1 MTNQPSKKYA
11 VSGELLNH
19 GSAHYQN
26 EPEKNMSYFVD
37 IKQDNGQVLKLWGV
51 KLEEAMIGFRN
62 GDKVNLIDNG
72 LNNNVRQWEC
82 QYYEELK
89 ETNSIEKDEGIV
101 LGKDVSRKSNHG
113 DLNNKERTEQKEYQ
127 SVNYKVDDEEIK
139 DEQEYFTK
147 LPPSIKNNYEAIK
160 VNKFLKDEKVNYY
173 DKQNPSV
180 IAFEDRNTS
189 LNTSNSDE
197 KTVNAML
204 DMAQVKG
211 WKSIKLKG
219 TEEFKRQM
227 WLEAQL
233 RGIETK
239 GYNPKEEDLVV
250 FKIKQAERTQNKIEQ
265 DVVSERDLVI
275 NIPKPEKMQ
284 TATELQK
291 APQDKQDNLF
301 QEQPS
306 NKNNRFNFEPMTAED
321 VGIGESEYLRQAT
334 HITDMETGEHYII
347 GNYDFESNGEV
358 YSGVIAEY
366 YVDDKALAERD
377 DNALY
382 GEERILYKLG
392 INNQSLISHIDGDNK
407 LTNEQLDKFLSLETL
422 KDIVSNNQ
430 PIMPTTEFQV
440 VSDVAKQAE
449 FDNRE
454 LALAQTAML
463 GNYDVSW
470 DRLDQHEKYERL
482 ALSVGDYEV
491 SKQKYN
497 RFIENLQ
504 KIVNQDLSYLKVEV
518 KLDKTDQYNDI
529 VAIAG
534 YKKMISEKLKD
545 NPELLVAKLNDVD
558 RAIAEQTNFKAP
570 EMPVNKIEPDVEIQK
585 TQPSNQDRNR

>member
-113 DLNNKERTEQKEYQ
+113 DLDNKEITEQKEYQ

-239 GYNPKEEDLVV
+239 GYNPKEEDLVA

-275 NIPKPEKMQ
+275 NIPKPE
-284 TATELQK
+284 
-291 APQDKQDNLF
+291 N
-301 QEQPS
+301 
-306 NKNNRFNFEPMTAED
+306 
-321 VGIGESEYLRQAT
+321 
-334 HITDMETGEHYII
+334 
-347 GNYDFESNGEV
+347 
-358 YSGVIAEY
+358 
-366 YVDDKALAERD
+366 DKALAERD

-407 LTNEQLDKFLSLETL
+407 LTNEQLDKSLSLETL
-422 KDIVSNNQ
+422 KDIVSNNH
-430 PIMPTTEFQV
+430 PVMPTTEFQV
-440 VSDVAKQAE
+440 VSDVAKQSG
-449 FDNRE
+449 FGVKE
-454 LALAQTAML
+454 LSLAQTAML

-518 KLDKTDQYNDI
+518 KLDKTDQYNDNNDI